1 MFCIGNSS
9 TKGYEYSYYMEKKR
23 RLQIEDNKTDLK
35 YKAGLLKESLE
46 EVTNEKNK
54 INNEYSKDHSTEQ
67 RVRWMAALK

>member
-1 MFCIGNSS
+1 MCFVLEIVVLR
-9 TKGYEYSYYMEKKR
+9 EQKR

-35 YKAGLLKESLE
+35 YKAGLLEESLE